1 MKLYFAA
8 DHAGLALKN
17 RLINFAVGLGYVI
30 VDAGAFSADVNDDY
44 PDYVIPAVEA
54 AVKTGSLAV
63 VIGGSGNGEC
73 IAANKIKGARA
84 AICFDVYTAKMARVD
99 NDANVICFGG
109 RTTIAKKGVAE
120 KILKTWLTTKFSGAA
135 RHKRRLAKIAS
146 LEKEIK
152 G

>member
-73 IAANKIKGARA
+73 IAANKIKGIRA
-84 AICFDVYTAKMARVD
+84 ALCHDVFSAQMSREH
-99 NDANVICFGG
+99 NDANVLSIGAGFVSEEG
-109 RTTIAKKGVAE
+109 AKQA
-120 KILKTWLTTKFSGAA
+120 IMLWLETKFSGEE
-135 RHKRRLAKIAS
+135 RHIRRIKELDS
-146 LEKEIK
+146 LKSDN
-152 G
+152 